1 MIEWILFLLIALFIY
16 CIFSGR
22 TIQQLEFLLVG
33 ISNDLTLI
41 KRRLEDMPSKADL
54 DAAIA
59 ALNQTI
65 TDEATKLQAAIDAL
79 AAAAASGGDLTAE
92 IAAIQAAQARIAAL
106 PTTPT
111 PPAP

>member
-1 MIEWILFLLIALFIY
+1 
-16 CIFSGR
+16 
-22 TIQQLEFLLVG
+22 
-33 ISNDLTLI
+33 
-41 KRRLEDMPSKADL
+41 MPSKADL

-59 ALNQTI
+59 GLNQTI

-79 AAAAASGGDLTAE
+79 AAQIAAGGDLTAE
-92 IAAIQAAQARIAAL
+92 IQAIQDAQTRIAGL

>member
-1 MIEWILFLLIALFIY
+1 
-16 CIFSGR
+16 
-22 TIQQLEFLLVG
+22 
-33 ISNDLTLI
+33 
-41 KRRLEDMPSKADL
+41 MPSKADL

-59 ALNQTI
+59 ALNQAI

-79 AAAAASGGDLTAE
+79 QAQINAGGDFTAE
-92 IAAIQAAQARIAAL
+92 VQALQDAQARIAAL